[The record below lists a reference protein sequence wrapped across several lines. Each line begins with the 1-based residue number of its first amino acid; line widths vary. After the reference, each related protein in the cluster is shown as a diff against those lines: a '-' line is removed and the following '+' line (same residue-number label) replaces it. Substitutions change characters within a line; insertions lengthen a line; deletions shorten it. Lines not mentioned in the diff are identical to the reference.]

1 MDAASLPCRYIYQE
15 LDRKGG
21 AALSSTAFREV
32 LAGAGRGEEAAWRVL
47 YRDLGPAVIGYLGAA
62 GAGSGTD
69 EAGVDRLF
77 VRLGELLPS
86 FRGGER
92 ELRRLTFSIAHAE
105 ARERWSLVGP
115 APRESSPFHL
125 LAPGELKVRLIVDL
139 LERDER
145 DALLLCVLGQLSV
158 EETARILETPSDEV
172 ADLLRQS
179 LAAIARE
186 VASGTMAVPAI
197 RMVSHLSRDE
207 IEQVVAGRGEGKT
220 ELDGIRVFLIS
231 LKSAYFEMPSQDV
244 ESRHVGMAVS
254 AARSMTVPES
264 DPR

>member
-1 MDAASLPCRYIYQE
+1 M
-15 LDRKGG
+15 
-21 AALSSTAFREV
+21 SSTAFKEV
-32 LAGAGRGEEAAWRVL
+32 LAGAGRGKEAAWRAL

-62 GAGSGTD
+62 GAGSGT

-77 VRLGELLPS
+77 VRLGELLPL

-92 ELRRLTFSIAHAE
+92 ELRRLAFSIAHAE

-125 LAPGELKVRLIVDL
+125 LAPGELKVRRVVDL

-158 EETARILETPSDEV
+158 EETARILERPSDEV

-186 VASGTMAVPAI
+186 VPAI
-197 RMVSHLSRDE
+197 RTVRHLSRDE
-207 IEQVVAGRGEGKT
+207 VEQMVAGRGEGKT

-231 LKSAYFEMPSQDV
+231 LKSAYFEMPSEDV

>member
-1 MDAASLPCRYIYQE
+1 M
-15 LDRKGG
+15 
-21 AALSSTAFREV
+21 ALSSTAFREV

-62 GAGSGTD
+62 GAGSGT

-125 LAPGELKVRLIVDL
+125 LAPGELKVRLVVEL
-139 LERDER
+139 LEHDER

-158 EETARILETPSDEV
+158 EETVRILETPSDEV

-186 VASGTMAVPAI
+186 VTSGTMSVPAI
-197 RMVSHLSRDE
+197 RMVRHLSRDE

-254 AARSMTVPES
+254 AARSMTVPEA